1 MCLEVPVWRLEST
14 APPVQSFFEKQ
25 LQQTRQNSVV
35 TVNLCKKIHPASWNV
50 KKMKWNTSL
59 LLSELPVRAS
69 DTAEAAVDECC
80 VLTMPTNHT
89 EVWLLP
95 STDVFHFHLLSTNL
109 EYTAHLSTHSP
120 PHILYCEISIVS
132 SYSCLLYL
140 LSDWKA
146 LWEVCWLLESA
157 GLTLITIPGSCRA
170 SVWTCLQCISS
181 HCVFP
186 LYTVYSHTV
195 ICICGILEK

>member
-1 MCLEVPVWRLEST
+1 MCLEVPVWRLES
-14 APPVQSFFEKQ
+14 AALPVQSFFEKQ
-25 LQQTRQNSVV
+25 LQKIRRNSVV

-69 DTAEAAVDECC
+69 DTAGAAVDECC
-80 VLTMPTNHT
+80 VLTIPSNHT
-89 EVWLLP
+89 EMWLLP

-109 EYTAHLSTHSP
+109 AYTAHLSTHSP
-120 PHILYCEISIVS
+120 PHILCREISIVS
-132 SYSCLLYL
+132 SYSCLLYF

-157 GLTLITIPGSCRA
+157 DLTLITIPGSCRA

-195 ICICGILEK
+195 ICIRGILEK

>member
-1 MCLEVPVWRLEST
+1 MW
-14 APPVQSFFEKQ
+14 
-25 LQQTRQNSVV
+25 
-35 TVNLCKKIHPASWNV
+35 
-50 KKMKWNTSL
+50 KKMKWNTS

-69 DTAEAAVDECC
+69 DTAGAAVDECC
-80 VLTMPTNHT
+80 VLTIPTNHT

-109 EYTAHLSTHSP
+109 AYTAHLSTHSP
-120 PHILYCEISIVS
+120 PHILYREISIVS
-132 SYSCLLYL
+132 SYSCLLYF

-146 LWEVCWLLESA
+146 LCEVCWLLESA
-157 GLTLITIPGSCRA
+157 DLTLITIPGSCRA

>member
-25 LQQTRQNSVV
+25 LQQIRRNSVV

-59 LLSELPVRAS
+59 LLSESSVRAS
-69 DTAEAAVDECC
+69 DTAGAAVDECC
-80 VLTMPTNHT
+80 VLTIPTNHT

-109 EYTAHLSTHSP
+109 AYTAHLSTHSP
-120 PHILYCEISIVS
+120 PHILYREISIVS
-132 SYSCLLYL
+132 SYSCLLYF

-146 LWEVCWLLESA
+146 LCEVCWLLESA
-157 GLTLITIPGSCRA
+157 DLTLVTITGSCLA

-181 HCVFP
+181 RCVFP